1 MTEQPERQLT
11 LKQEKFVSLYIELG
25 NGAQAAREAGYKVLN
40 AKQQATENLAKPYLK
55 KAIATKR
62 NQLMQ
67 DSDTKIALYL
77 SMLEAESTSADQSSS
92 RIRALELLLKANGA
106 FIERS
111 EVVSFDGAFL
121 ADLSDIEPDVVV
133 NEEGEPVNPFEI
145 KELH

>member
-1 MTEQPERQLT
+1 MKADTEQPLT
-11 LKQEKFVSLYIELG
+11 LRQEKFIRFYLETG
-25 NGAQAAREAGYKVLN
+25 NGAEAARQAGYSPHTARVI
-40 AKQQATENLAKPYLK
+40 AYENLLKPYIK
-55 KAIATKR
+55 QAIATKR
-62 NQLMQ
+62 TELMQ
-67 DSDTKIALYL
+67 DSETKIAQYL